1 MTETLADIGEF
12 GLIDRIDA
20 LLQSTGAHMP
30 KGLVGIG
37 DDCAAFQPRPGFD
50 ILLTCDAMVENRHYL
65 PDYISP
71 RDLGRRAMTLNIS
84 DIGAMGGTPRYALV
98 SLGLRSDM
106 PVAYIEDVYRG
117 FSDELNPFGAVI
129 VGGNIAGSDS
139 ASFIDITLI
148 GEIETGMSVRR
159 STAMPGNAI
168 LVTGFPGEA
177 AAGLQILLEE
187 RPFEEKENHPLARAY
202 NQPSHRARE
211 GRALARARLA
221 TAMIDTSDG
230 LLGDLGHI
238 CDESGVGARITQES
252 LPISPALQEA
262 AEKAEKDPLS
272 WVLGNSD
279 DYELIIAC
287 APAHVEDIR
296 ALIAG
301 LSPVQVSHI
310 GEIIPALDKPG
321 HIEITTRTGRS
332 RTLSRSGWNHFALQG
347 DPYVR

>member
-1 MTETLADIGEF
+1 
-12 GLIDRIDA
+12 
-20 LLQSTGAHMP
+20 
-30 KGLVGIG
+30 
-37 DDCAAFQPRPGFD
+37 
-50 ILLTCDAMVENRHYL
+50 
-65 PDYISP
+65 
-71 RDLGRRAMTLNIS
+71 
-84 DIGAMGGTPRYALV
+84 
-98 SLGLRSDM
+98 
-106 PVAYIEDVYRG
+106 
-117 FSDELNPFGAVI
+117 
-129 VGGNIAGSDS
+129 VGGNIAGADS

-187 RPFEEKENHPLARAY
+187 RPFEEKKNHLLARAY

-262 AEKAEKDPLS
+262 AEKTEKDPLS

-279 DYELIIAC
+279 DYELIITC
-287 APAHVEDIR
+287 APGHVEDIR

-301 LSPVQVSHI
+301 LSSVQISHV
-310 GEIIPALDKPG
+310 GEIITALDKPG
-321 HIEITTRTGRS
+321 HIEIATRTGRS
-332 RTLSRSGWNHFALQG
+332 RTLSRSGWNHFAVQG
-347 DPYVR
+347 DPYVK